1 MMKNASGFPRAQE
14 LRKGWR
20 GLFSLFLL
28 SLFLSPVFHLQ
39 AGVYKWVDENGR
51 VHFSDRPTAA
61 ESTEVEI
68 KQQERSAPSADQHN
82 RQLKMQRMLEVYQE
96 DREEKKEAKQKQQ
109 EEKAKRKQN
118 CARAKDRYNSH
129 VRARGIYRYDKDGER
144 QYLSDEERTRHMKS
158 IKAEI
163 ARWCK

>member
-1 MMKNASGFPRAQE
+1 MTNNADGFTRAQE

-20 GLFSLFLL
+20 RLFYLLLL
-28 SLFLSPVFHLQ
+28 SIFISPVFHLQ

-68 KQQERSAPSADQHN
+68 KQQERTVPPASQQD
-82 RQLKMQRMLEVYQE
+82 RRLKMQRMLEVYQE
-96 DREEKKEAKQKQQ
+96 DRVEKKEAQQKQQ
-109 EEKAKRKQN
+109 EEKAKRKRN

-158 IKAEI
+158 VKAEI